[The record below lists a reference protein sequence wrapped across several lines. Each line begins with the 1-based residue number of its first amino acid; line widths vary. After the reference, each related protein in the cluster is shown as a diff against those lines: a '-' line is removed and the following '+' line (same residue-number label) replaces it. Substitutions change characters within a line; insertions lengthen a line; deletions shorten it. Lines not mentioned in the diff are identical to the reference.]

1 MNPTEQAPHR
11 DDQVAH
17 LTETL
22 KKATGHLAQA
32 NAPKIPHQADQA
44 QEPHRATLNTLIDLS
59 LRRHILENSNTSENI
74 GLIAIGD
81 MARLGLLTHFGI
93 TTAPP
98 QENPTQAQKDEQQT
112 RLLRRLSYLKDKA
125 LPWPTR
131 TIRKLKGQPALPWD
145 EGCTAIIRETRQFD
159 HTPA

>member
-1 MNPTEQAPHR
+1 MNPTQEAQNPDAEVL
-11 DDQVAH
+11 QF
-17 LTETL
+17 TEIL
-22 KKATGHLAQA
+22 NRATYHLAQA
-32 NAPKIPHQADQA
+32 NVPEIPHQTDQA

-74 GLIAIGD
+74 ALIAIGD

-98 QENPTQAQKDEQQT
+98 QENPTQAQKEEQQT
-112 RLLRRLSYLKDKA
+112 RLLGRLSYLKDKA

-131 TIRKLKGQPALPWD
+131 TIRKLKGQPALPWN
-145 EGCTAIIRETRQFD
+145 EGCTAIIRETR
-159 HTPA
+159 